1 MVGFGGILMS
11 ALDGAFRCD
20 DTCALISDFSSCL
33 SGSVLATSA
42 ALAGCGGL
50 DGAGSLCFDV
60 RGECSFPSVLEIMAI
75 TVSMSSGLGRA
86 GFGFFVG
93 VETPVGRELSA
104 CRLLSVLV
112 PSS

>member
-75 TVSMSSGLGRA
+75 AVSMSSGLGRA

-93 VETPVGRELSA
+93 VETPVGEELSA